1 MKTTLLTSIL
11 LIFSFAYLIG
21 QTKYEAE
28 DGTITGATFSD
39 SGDGFSGT
47 GYIIFGETGSVTV
60 TVDVE
65 AAGSYP
71 LSLGYR
77 SVFGEKIQDLYV
89 NGELAQNVTF
99 PQSDD
104 FTSLDVNPV
113 ELNAGSN
120 TIEIRKS
127 YGYMDLDYFSVGT
140 MGGSDN
146 FEAEDGTVTDAT
158 ISNEGTGFSGSG
170 YVVFEDKGSVSINV
184 EMQSAGAYPLTLG
197 YRAKFGEKKQDL
209 YVNGALVKQV
219 TFPESMDFTSIDVGT
234 VTLVS
239 GENTIEIR
247 KSFGYMDLDYFS
259 IGEKVDSNNYEA
271 EDGTITDATIS
282 SEGTGYAGTG
292 YVVFED
298 SGTVAISVEV
308 GAAGSYPLTLGY
320 RSRFGEKIQDL
331 YVNDSLIQNITFP
344 ESAVFT
350 SIDIGSIPLNAG
362 INTIEIRKSFGYMDL
377 DYFSLGSFKVP
388 GALEAEDGTVVGAN
402 FSNAVPGFSG
412 TGYIVF
418 EATGSVSVTVE
429 REGAGSYPLTFGYRS
444 VFGDKPQ
451 DLYVNGNFMGQVN
464 FLQSDV
470 FTTLDYGLVQL
481 NAGANTI
488 EIRKSYGYMDL
499 DYFLIGDESS
509 PVPVAN
515 AGFQQ
520 VKMDLDG
527 DGVETFTLDASGSTD
542 ANDDIVSY
550 TWYLQN
556 GDVAGEGLQL
566 TFEAA
571 IGGAELTLEVK
582 DAMGNVDTDTVKL
595 FVGDPT
601 NGGNNRI
608 GVVNNSQLI
617 FSDGINL
624 AWDKFASDVT
634 DLDASYFEEILDSIQ
649 ASGGNTMRWW
659 LHTNGANSPQF
670 DAAGNVTGLDP
681 NAIPNMRTVLDLA
694 YNRGI
699 AVSMCLWSF
708 DMLRDQGQDITVQK
722 ALLEDR
728 EKTQTYIDNAL
739 IPILEEIGAHPAVL
753 TWEIFNEAENMT
765 EEFGF
770 TQVKTPMAA
779 VQQFINLTAGA
790 IHKTVPGAMVSSG
803 AGSFSTMTDIEG
815 HTNYYRD
822 DRLIA
827 AGGDPLGTLDF
838 YQVHYYP
845 QNFALSL
852 SPFHRPADW
861 WQLDKPI
868 VIGEFPS
875 KSIEEESD
883 APSYTIV
890 EAYKLAYEYGYAGAL
905 AWDYRGFDGG
915 SFETARA
922 GIAYLAETYPED
934 IDLNIDPDLINN
946 PPSAIAGI
954 PDLNLLLGAAERID
968 NYVSL
973 DTLFYDKEDLTNLE
987 YSISSNTNPDLVTAE
1002 ITEDAKLNLILA
1014 NNVTGTSIL
1023 TIRARDT
1030 KGASASISFRVNI
1043 RDANGN
1049 LALFKPIVA
1058 SSSEKE
1064 DLRESYANDGDMNS
1078 RWSSIYQNDQWI
1090 YVDLQKPAKIDS
1102 VKLFW
1107 EAAYGMGYEIQT
1119 SDDAQNW
1126 VTVFTETDGDGGEDS
1141 IALDGV
1147 TTRYVRMFGHIRGTQ
1162 FGFSLFEF
1170 EVYGETVLGLADQI
1184 AQEIVLYP
1192 NPIERNDLK
1201 LQVRDQN
1208 PITVELIDLLG
1219 RTVNRFEL
1227 QGQTIYAIDTAN
1239 LARGVSL
1246 VKISGENWT
1255 NTEKIVKK

>member
-1 MKTTLLTSIL
+1 MKKLLLSAIL
-11 LIFSFAYLIG
+11 LFTGLGWTFG
-21 QTKYEAE
+21 QTIYEAE
-28 DGTITGATFSD
+28 NGMLTGVAISD
-39 SGDGFSGT
+39 VGAGFSGDG
-47 GYIIFGETGSVTV
+47 YIVFEATGSVIV
-60 TVDVE
+60 TVNVDTL
-65 AAGSYP
+65 GSYP
-71 LSLGYR
+71 LALGYR

-89 NGELAQNVTF
+89 NGELVQNVTF

-104 FTSLDVNPV
+104 FTSLNVNPV

-127 YGYMDLDYFSVGT
+127 YGYMDLDYFAVGVT
-140 MGGSDN
+140 EDSDN

-158 ISNEGTGFSGSG
+158 ISNEGTGFSGTG
-170 YVVFEDKGSVSINV
+170 YVVFADTGSVSITV
-184 EMQSAGAYPLTLG
+184 EIQAAGVYPLTLG
-197 YRAKFGEKKQDL
+197 YRAAFGEKNQDL
-209 YVNGALVKQV
+209 YVNGTLIKEV
-219 TFPESMDFTSIDVGT
+219 TFPETMDFTSIDVGT
-234 VTLVS
+234 ITLVS

-259 IGEKVDSNNYEA
+259 IGEKVVSNNYEA
-271 EDGTITDATIS
+271 ENGTVTDAIIS
-282 SEGTGYAGTG
+282 SEGSGFSGTG

-298 SGTVAISVEV
+298 SGKVAVAVEV
-308 GAAGSYPLTLGY
+308 ASDGNFPLTLGY
-320 RSRFGEKIQDL
+320 RSKFGEKVQDL
-331 YVNDSLIQNITFP
+331 YINDSLIQSITFP
-344 ESAVFT
+344 ESTEFT
-350 SIDIGSIPLNAG
+350 TISVGLIPLSAG
-362 INTIEIRKSFGYMDL
+362 TNTIEIRKNFGYMDL
-377 DYFSLGSFKVP
+377 DYFSLSSFKVP
-388 GALEAEDGTVVGAN
+388 GALEAEEGTVVDAN
-402 FSNAVPGFSG
+402 ASNAVPGFSG

-418 EATGSVSVTVE
+418 EATGSVTVTVE
-429 REGAGSYPLTFGYRS
+429 KEAAGSYPLTFGYRS
-444 VFGDKPQ
+444 VFDDKPQ
-451 DLYVNGNFMGQVN
+451 DLYINGSAMGQVN
-464 FLQSDV
+464 FLQSDL
-470 FTTLDYGLVQL
+470 FITLDYGLIQL
-481 NAGANTI
+481 NAGTNTI

-499 DYFLIGDESS
+499 DYFLVGDENS

-520 VKMDLDG
+520 VKMDVNG

-542 ANDDIVSY
+542 TNGDIISY
-550 TWYLQN
+550 TWFLED
-556 GDVAGEGLQL
+556 GMIAGEGLQL
-566 TFEAA
+566 NFELVV
-571 IGGAELTLEVK
+571 GGAELTLEVK

-601 NGGNNRI
+601 NGGNDRI
-608 GVVNNSQLI
+608 GIVDNSQLI

-634 DLDASYFEEILDSIQ
+634 DLDASYFEGILDSIQ
-649 ASGGNTMRWW
+649 ASGGNTLRWW

-708 DMLRDQGQDITVQK
+708 DMLRDQGQDIAVQK
-722 ALLEDR
+722 ALLEDPV
-728 EKTQTYIDNAL
+728 KTQTYIDNAL

-753 TWEIFNEAENMT
+753 TWEIFNEPENMT

-770 TQVKTPMAA
+770 TEVKTSMAS

-790 IHKTVPGAMVSSG
+790 IHRTVPAALVSSG

-815 HTNYYRD
+815 NTNHYRD

-827 AGGDPLGTLDF
+827 AGGDPLGTMDF

-845 QNFALSL
+845 QNFALTL

-868 VIGEFPS
+868 VIAEFPS
-875 KSIEEESD
+875 KSIEEDGD

-905 AWDYRGFDGG
+905 AWDYRGYDGG
-915 SFETARA
+915 SFETAKE
-922 GIAYLAETYPED
+922 GIAYLAEMYPED

-946 PPSAIAGI
+946 PPSAIAAI
-954 PDLNLLLGAAERID
+954 PNLNLLLGAAERID
-968 NYVSL
+968 NYAAL
-973 DTLFYDKEDLTNLE
+973 DTLFYDKEDLTNLD
-987 YSISSNTNPDLVTAE
+987 YTISSNTNPDLVSVE
-1002 ITEDAKLNLILA
+1002 ITEDGKLNLIPA
-1014 NNVTGTSIL
+1014 NNVTGASTL
-1023 TIRARDT
+1023 TVRARDT

-1043 RDANGN
+1043 RDADGN
-1049 LALFKPIVA
+1049 LALFKSIVA

-1078 RWSSIYQNDQWI
+1078 RWSSIYENDQWI

-1107 EAAYGMGYEIQT
+1107 EAAYGKGYEIQV

-1126 VTVFTETDGDGGEDS
+1126 TTVFTETDGDGGEDA
-1141 IALDGV
+1141 IALDGI
-1147 TTRYVRMFGHIRGTQ
+1147 TTSYVRMFGHLRATD

-1170 EVYGETVLGLADQI
+1170 EIYGETVLGVTDVI
-1184 AQEIVLYP
+1184 AKNIVLYP

-1201 LQVRDQN
+1201 LQIRDQN

-1219 RTVNRFEL
+1219 RTVNRFEM
-1227 QGQTIYAIDTAN
+1227 QGQTIYTIDTSN

-1255 NTEKIVKK
+1255 TTEKIVKK